1 MELREEAKHQTKL
14 SSSLQDSLAL
24 SKRPKCTRQRLCQ
37 VPPTAYMTRQPN
49 TWQSWVCRVFFI
61 VHSAKPLPSADWTV
75 GKKKATKTANWQW
88 RGSAECVTGTHSAG
102 PGHLEKWNKKRPTR
116 LRCSGGL
123 SAAQK
128 GTIPRSTSLYVR
140 KHNAE
145 RSHVQMSW
153 KADDPQMGSG
163 QSAG

>member
-61 VHSAKPLPSADWTV
+61 VHSTKPLPSVDWTV
-75 GKKKATKTANWQW
+75 GKKKQQQRPIDSDAALP
-88 RGSAECVTGTHSAG
+88 SAVTGTHSAG
-102 PGHLEKWNKKRPTR
+102 PGHLEMWNKKRPTR

-163 QSAG
+163 